1 MPRFSLRTKLIL
13 SFSVV
18 IIVGVFLSTFIG
30 IRLIDNTIIKQAQN
44 KVRLDLNSAREVY
57 KEESENIKDII
68 RLTAIRFFIKDAI
81 LKNDINKLKNELQKI
96 MKNESLDILTLT
108 DQDGRVIV
116 RANNPEIYDD
126 QLNDEIV
133 NWVLQKKR
141 DVVATQILPQEE
153 LEKEGK
159 ELTEQARIDLIPTPR
174 ARPRLETVET
184 SGMMIK
190 AAAPILDYDG
200 NFIGILYG
208 GKLLNQ
214 NYEIVDRV
222 KEIVYKGE
230 KYKEKDIGTVTI
242 FHEDLR
248 ISTNVRR
255 IDGKRAIGTRLSKE
269 VYDQVIKKGIPWIGR
284 AFVVNSWYITAY
296 EPIKN
301 INGKIIGSLYVGMLE
316 APYVELKNRVIYTFL
331 GIAFISF
338 IILSIIAYSVTTNI
352 TRPIKELLLATNRVA
367 QGDLLQKINIKSHD
381 EIGQL
386 SDSFNHMIAEL
397 QKATENYI
405 SLTITLEE
413 KVKEKT
419 RELEKTQD
427 QLIQS
432 EKLTS
437 LGKLAAGIAHEINNP
452 LTSLLINSHLISEKL
467 EENKFFQNEQPE
479 NYASLQENLKLIID
493 ETTRCS
499 TIVKGLLEFSRQT
512 TPEKNLTNINE
523 VIEETLLLFESQF
536 LVHNVSIDKNLNK
549 NLPRIMIDTNKIEQV
564 FTNIILN
571 TLEAAPKGGILSI
584 SSQVSVD
591 NQFVEIKFQD
601 TGCGITKENISKIFD
616 PFFTTKG
623 TKGTGLGLSV
633 SYGIVQ
639 QHGGKIVVQS
649 EVGEGTIFTICL
661 PIDKTKKSS

>member
-1 MPRFSLRTKLIL
+1 
-13 SFSVV
+13 
-18 IIVGVFLSTFIG
+18 
-30 IRLIDNTIIKQAQN
+30 
-44 KVRLDLNSAREVY
+44 
-57 KEESENIKDII
+57 
-68 RLTAIRFFIKDAI
+68 
-81 LKNDINKLKNELQKI
+81 
-96 MKNESLDILTLT
+96 
-108 DQDGRVIV
+108 
-116 RANNPEIYDD
+116 
-126 QLNDEIV
+126 
-133 NWVLQKKR
+133 
-141 DVVATQILPQEE
+141 
-153 LEKEGK
+153 GK
-159 ELTEQARIDLIPTPR
+159 ELTEQAIIDLIPTPR

-200 NFIGILYG
+200 NLIGILCG

-248 ISTNVRR
+248 ISTNVMR
-255 IDGKRAIGTRLSKE
+255 IDGKRAIGTRVSE
-269 VYDQVIKKGIPWIGR
+269 GVYNQVEGEGIPWIGR
-284 AFVVNSWYITAY
+284 AFVVNEWYITAY

-301 INGKIIGSLYVGMLE
+301 INGKIIGMLYVGMLE
-316 APYVELKNRVIYTFL
+316 APYIDLKNRVIFTFL
-331 GIAFISF
+331 GIAFLCV
-338 IILSIIAYSVTTNI
+338 IILSIIAYFSTTNI
-352 TRPIKELLLATNRVA
+352 TKPIKELLFATKKVA
-367 QGDLLQKINIKSHD
+367 KGDLSHRVQIKSHD

-386 SDSFNHMIAEL
+386 ADSFNSMTMVL
-397 QKATENYI
+397 QKATEGYLI
-405 SLTITLEE
+405 LSKTLEE

-419 RELEKTQD
+419 KELEKAQD

-467 EENKFFQNEQPE
+467 EKNEFFQNEQPE
-479 NYASLQENLKLIID
+479 NYVSFQENLKLIID

-564 FTNIILN
+564 FTNVILN
-571 TLEAAPKGGILSI
+571 ALESTPKGGILSI

-591 NQFVEIKFQD
+591 NQFIEIKFQD
-601 TGCGITKENISKIFD
+601 TGCGIPKENISKIFD
-616 PFFTTKG
+616 PFFSTKG
-623 TKGTGLGLSV
+623 AKGTGLGLSV

-661 PIDKTKKSS
+661 PISKTKKSS